1 MNTEQLT
8 KCEAIPAERT
18 HKGTPKQTTLK
29 QTAPKITYTNS
40 LQIIQ
45 IVQDRLVGIMDFRN
59 QIKPIGLPGTELK
72 EFLLGTDIAFLST
85 IDEFG
90 QYSSGVKTANIEV
103 MQNALEVICN
113 LHATLEYLYEACQ
126 HKVEIPE
133 ATRGEISQALTHA
146 LNLFREPVIEQQV
159 GQSSNNEII
168 MLYSQRC
175 SSMASIIY

>member
-1 MNTEQLT
+1 MNEFLFMNTEQLT

-72 EFLLGTDIAFLST
+72 EFLIF
-85 IDEFG
+85 
-90 QYSSGVKTANIEV
+90 KHN
-103 MQNALEVICN
+103 
-113 LHATLEYLYEACQ
+113 
-126 HKVEIPE
+126 
-133 ATRGEISQALTHA
+133 R
-146 LNLFREPVIEQQV
+146 
-159 GQSSNNEII
+159 
-168 MLYSQRC
+168 
-175 SSMASIIY
+175 